1 MKTRI
6 RFLILIAT
14 IALSASALAAGPNIA
29 WEENFDSADA
39 PAAARVFY
47 SDSGSGLGGEE
58 LIIKEVA
65 DGVLRL
71 GIRYVA
77 AQRNDG
83 VSMLF
88 GDPIWWAPGPTA
100 WGPFETAK
108 YPLVEIKWRS
118 NGEGFMFNYA
128 VEKGDGSRQAGY
140 TWSRPHAK
148 ETDAAGRE
156 WMITRLRMAPDS
168 SVPSKATAVKL
179 LGVNI
184 TVRCFRS
191 QGRPAQREDAY
202 TEIDYIRVRGFTEEE
217 AQREANVIAT
227 LTDFPKGGWS
237 GLDSFFPWGVFG
249 TGFLRGDFEWW
260 AGDYEGAYGI
270 YSRNHINFIATNYEI
285 ELSRVG
291 GRALSTDDW
300 SSAVDAYAV
309 AVAPLIESARAT
321 GLKRAADMRYLH
333 TGRDPN
339 DGYKPLLPIA
349 KRITQEVHPD
359 DDVIVAWT
367 LADEPGV
374 ESLLSM
380 AGCIRAL
387 RETDPHKRPG
397 LVAFNALS
405 KMAPYVPYLGI
416 NYWGNYPVLGGERDP
431 WKIRGLARDYRRLL
445 PDVPMWPV
453 LQAFETRP
461 PTREDSYTRPSGAEM
476 RLMAYL
482 AIAEGA
488 KGIVWFHGYG
498 SGRDEHLLER
508 TGHARG
514 GMLATLAD
522 LGRRLIPIGQILLQ
536 TDPLDDP
543 RVNVTQL
550 TKGDAEH
557 LVTVSVLKHRTAPV
571 RFLVVVNE
579 DINNTRAAK
588 AAILDSNILA
598 DGQGVYDL
606 YSLDGENLITGK
618 AAFQIQPLAGGDARI
633 YASCSPDDYENL
645 RIRILCA
652 SALEDLRSLSPDLA
666 IARRWK
672 LDLTDVDD
680 AIADCKAA
688 VERSDPEQALES
700 ARLARSR
707 LFARVEN
714 NSELTSV
721 RNALRDIGIELTE
734 VLRITEYYS
743 IEPRWWTGRDHPMC
757 VPNRT
762 ILDLAKRYFE
772 IGRSYR
778 DCYSQYIKGDTKGLW
793 TKLNT
798 TRIDC
803 LQMREGVLAFLRE
816 KLKPAQAPSVNQ

>member
-1 MKTRI
+1 MT
-6 RFLILIAT
+6 
-14 IALSASALAAGPNIA
+14 LSASAVAVGPNIA

-39 PAAARVFY
+39 LAAARVFY
-47 SDSGSGLGGEE
+47 SDSTSDSKSSLVGEE
-58 LIIKEVA
+58 LVIKEVA

-71 GIRYVA
+71 GVRYVA
-77 AQRNDG
+77 KQRNAG
-83 VSMLF
+83 VNMLF
-88 GDPIWWAPGPTA
+88 GDPIWWEPGPTP
-100 WGPFETAK
+100 WGPFETK
-108 YPLVEIKWRS
+108 KHPLVEIKWRS

-128 VEKGDGSRQAGY
+128 VEKGDSAKQAGY
-140 TWSRPHAK
+140 TWARVHAK
-148 ETDAAGRE
+148 ETDSAGRE
-156 WMITRLRMAPDS
+156 WNISRMRLAPDS

-179 LGVNI
+179 LGINI
-184 TVRCFRS
+184 TIRSFQS

-202 TEIDYIRVRGFTEEE
+202 TEIDYIRVRGLTEEE
-217 AQREANVIAT
+217 AQREANVVAT
-227 LTDFPKGGWS
+227 LSDFPEGVWS
-237 GLDSFFPWGVFG
+237 GLDSFFPWGVYG

-300 SSAVDAYAV
+300 SSAVDSYAA

-321 GLKRAADMRYLH
+321 GLKRAGDVRYLH

-339 DGYKPLLPIA
+339 DGYKQLLPIA

-359 DDVIVAWT
+359 DDIIVAWT
-367 LADEPGV
+367 LADEPGI
-374 ESLLSM
+374 ESLLKM

-397 LVAFNALS
+397 LIAFNS
-405 KMAPYVPYLGI
+405 TFKMAPYAPYLGV
-416 NYWGNYPVLGGERDP
+416 NYWGNYPVLGGSRDP
-431 WKIRGLARDYRRLL
+431 WNIRVLARQYRKLL

-461 PTREDSYTRPSGAEM
+461 PTPDSSYTRPSDAEI

-514 GMLATLAD
+514 GMLATLSG

-543 RVNVTQL
+543 RIAVAQL
-550 TKGDAEH
+550 TNGDAERF
-557 LVTVSVLKHRTAPV
+557 VTVSALKHRTAPV
-571 RFLVVVNE
+571 RFLVVINE

-588 AAILDSNILA
+588 AKILDSNILA

-606 YSLDGENLITGK
+606 YSLDGKNLVTEK
-618 AAFQIQPLAGGDARI
+618 DAFPIKSLAGGDARI
-633 YASCSPDDYENL
+633 YACCSLAEFENL
-645 RIRILCA
+645 RTRILSA
-652 SALEDLRSLSPDLA
+652 SALENLRSLSPELA
-666 IARRWK
+666 IARRWR
-672 LDLTDVDD
+672 LDMTDVDG

-688 VERSDPEQALES
+688 AELNDPKQALES
-700 ARLARSR
+700 ARFARSR
-707 LFARVEN
+707 LFADIEN
-714 NSELTSV
+714 NSELASV
-721 RNALRDIGIELTE
+721 RNALRDIGTELTE
-734 VLRITEYYS
+734 VLRVTEYYS
-743 IEPRWWTGRDHPMC
+743 INPRWWTGRDHPMC
-757 VPNRT
+757 IPNPT
-762 ILDLAKRYFE
+762 LLDLSKRYFE
-772 IGRSYR
+772 VGRSYR
-778 DCYSQYIKGDTKGLW
+778 DCYSQYIKGDTEGLW

-816 KLKPAQAPSVNQ
+816 KLKPAQEPPVDL